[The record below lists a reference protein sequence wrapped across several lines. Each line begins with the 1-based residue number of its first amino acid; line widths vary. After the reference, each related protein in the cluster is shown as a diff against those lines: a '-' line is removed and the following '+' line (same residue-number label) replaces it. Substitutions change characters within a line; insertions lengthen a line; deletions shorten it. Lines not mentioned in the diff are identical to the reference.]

1 MKESGFFQKDLIF
14 SVKSW
19 LILMNYKQ
27 MAAFINHIGTALP
40 ANLTDQSRIADF
52 MVSHLGLDKNE
63 EKRLRVL
70 YRASGI
76 KQRYSVLKDFGEN
89 LNGQSFFKED
99 VAFPSAKPRMLIYQH
114 HAITLAKEACDK
126 ALEASD
132 FRKEEITHLIAV
144 SCTGMYAPGL
154 DIELVDRLGLPTS
167 TQRTSINF
175 MGCYAAFNAMKVA
188 QNIIAA
194 NENSKVLI
202 VCVELCSIH
211 LQEKKDD
218 ENLLAN
224 AIFGDGAAA
233 MLLSS
238 QVSNRSLE
246 MENFYNDLALHARDE
261 MGWYIGDHGFEMRLS
276 SKVPDVIKEG
286 IGELT
291 NRLLEKIQLKIS
303 DIDFFAIHPGG
314 KRILDVIEEK
324 LHITREQNSVA
335 REILR
340 THGNMSSPTV
350 LFVIKSI
357 LDNMTIEDDEKHLL
371 SFAFGPGLT
380 LESAVLK
387 THIHA

>member
-1 MKESGFFQKDLIF
+1 MT
-14 SVKSW
+14 
-19 LILMNYKQ
+19 
-27 MAAFINHIGTALP
+27 AFINHIDTALP
-40 ANLTDQSRIADF
+40 PNLTDQNQIADF
-52 MVSHLGLDKNE
+52 MVSHLRLDRRE
-63 EKRLRVL
+63 EKKLRVL

-76 KQRYSVLKDFGEN
+76 KQRYSVLRDFSEN

-99 VAFPSAKPRMLIYQH
+99 AAFPSAKPRMLIYQH
-114 HAITLAKEACDK
+114 HAINLAKEACENALKAVDFDK
-126 ALEASD
+126 G
-132 FRKEEITHLIAV
+132 EITHLIAV

-154 DIELVDRLGLPTS
+154 DIELVDKLGLATS

-188 QNIIAA
+188 QNIIGADKSA
-194 NENSKVLI
+194 KVLI
-202 VCVELCSIH
+202 ACVELCSIH

-233 MLLSS
+233 MIVTS
-238 QVSNRSLE
+238 QPSAKSLA
-246 MENFYNDLALHARDE
+246 MENFYSDLALDARDE
-261 MGWYIGDHGFEMRLS
+261 MGWYIGDHGFEMHLS
-276 SKVPDVIKEG
+276 SKVPDVIKSG

-291 NRLLEKIQLKIS
+291 NRLLEKIQLDIS

-324 LHITREQNSVA
+324 LSISKAQNSAA

-357 LDNMTIEDDEKHLL
+357 LEDLNEQDDQKHLL

>member
-1 MKESGFFQKDLIF
+1 
-14 SVKSW
+14 
-19 LILMNYKQ
+19 MNYKQ
-27 MAAFINHIGTALP
+27 MSAFINHIATALP
-40 ANLTDQSRIADF
+40 PNLTDQSRIADF
-52 MVSHLGLDKNE
+52 MVSHLDLDRRE
-63 EKRLRVL
+63 EKKLRVL

-76 KQRYSVLKDFGEN
+76 QQRYSVLRDFGEN

-99 VAFPSAKPRMLIYQH
+99 VEFPSAKPRMLIYQH
-114 HAITLAKEACDK
+114 HAINLAMEACEK
-126 ALEASD
+126 VLNGSSI
-132 FRKEEITHLIAV
+132 RREEITHLISV

-154 DIELVDRLGLPTS
+154 DIELVDKLDLHTS

-188 QNIIAA
+188 QNITKA
-194 NENSKVLI
+194 NPESKVLI
-202 VCVELCSIH
+202 VCIELCSIH
-211 LQEKKDD
+211 LQEKTDD

-233 MLLSS
+233 MIVSS
-238 QVSNRSLE
+238 KPTNHSLE
-246 MENFYNDLALHARDE
+246 MKNFYSDLALEARNE

-276 SKVPDVIKEG
+276 SKVPDVIKDG
-286 IGELT
+286 IEELT
-291 NRLLEKIQLKIS
+291 NRLLDKIQLKIS

-324 LHITREQNSVA
+324 LHITKLQNSA
-335 REILR
+335 AHEILR
-340 THGNMSSPTV
+340 SHGNMSSPTV

-357 LDNMTIEDDEKHLL
+357 LDDLTSEDDQKYLL

>member
-1 MKESGFFQKDLIF
+1 
-14 SVKSW
+14 
-19 LILMNYKQ
+19 MNYLQ
-27 MAAFINHIGTALP
+27 MATYINHIGTALP
-40 ANLTDQSRIADF
+40 PNLTDQNQIADF
-52 MVSHLGLDKNE
+52 MVSHLRLDKHE
-63 EKRLRVL
+63 EKKLRVL

-76 KQRYSVLKDFGEN
+76 KQRYSVLRDFGEN

-99 VAFPSAKPRMLIYQH
+99 AAFPSAKPRMLIYQH
-114 HAITLAKEACDK
+114 HAINLAKEACENAMK
-126 ALEASD
+126 GANCK
-132 FRKEEITHLIAV
+132 KEDVSHIIAV

-154 DIELVDRLGLPTS
+154 DIELVDRLNLKTS

-188 QNIIAA
+188 QNIIEA
-194 NENSKVLI
+194 NQEAKVLI

-233 MLLSS
+233 MVVTSKP
-238 QVSNRSLE
+238 SNHSLE
-246 MENFYNDLALHARDE
+246 MENFYSDLALDARDE
-261 MGWYIGDHGFEMRLS
+261 MGWYIGDHGFEMHLT
-276 SKVPDVIKEG
+276 SKVPDVIREG
-286 IGELT
+286 IGALT
-291 NRLLEKIQLKIS
+291 NRLLNKIELKIS

-324 LHITREQNSVA
+324 LEITKEQNSTA

-357 LDNMTIEDDEKHLL
+357 LDGLTAKDDQKHLL

>member
-1 MKESGFFQKDLIF
+1 MSA
-14 SVKSW
+14 
-19 LILMNYKQ
+19 Y
-27 MAAFINHIGTALP
+27 INHIATALP
-40 ANLTDQSRIADF
+40 PNLTDQSQIADF
-52 MVSHLGLDKNE
+52 MVSHLRLDRKE
-63 EKRLRVL
+63 EKKLRVL

-76 KQRYSVLKDFGEN
+76 KQRYSVLRDFSEN
-89 LNGQSFFKED
+89 LNGQSFFKEN
-99 VAFPSAKPRMLIYQH
+99 VAFPSAKPRMLIYQE
-114 HAITLAKEACDK
+114 HAIQLAKTACEEVLDK
-126 ALEASD
+126 TNAEKGAIS
-132 FRKEEITHLIAV
+132 HLIAV

-154 DIELVDRLGLPTS
+154 DIELVDKLGLNTS

-188 QNIIAA
+188 QNIINSNPNA
-194 NENSKVLI
+194 NVLI

-233 MLLSS
+233 MLVTS
-238 QVSNRSLE
+238 QQTNGSLE
-246 MENFYNDLALHARDE
+246 MENFYSDLALDGRDE

-291 NRLLEKIQLKIS
+291 NRLLNKIQLQIG

-324 LHITREQNSVA
+324 LSISKQQNGAA

-357 LDNMTIEDDEKHLL
+357 LDGLTPKDDQKHLL

>member
-1 MKESGFFQKDLIF
+1 MPT
-14 SVKSW
+14 
-19 LILMNYKQ
+19 Y
-27 MAAFINHIGTALP
+27 INTIETALP
-40 ANLTDQSRIADF
+40 PNLANQNQIADF
-52 MVSHLGLDKNE
+52 MVEHLNLNERE

-76 KQRYSVLKDFGEN
+76 KQRYSVLRDFAEN

-99 VAFPSAKPRMLIYQH
+99 AFPSAKPRMLLYQA
-114 HAITLAKEACDK
+114 HAINLAKKACENAIKTSEIDK
-126 ALEASD
+126 S
-132 FRKEEITHLIAV
+132 EITHLIAV

-154 DIELVDRLGLPTS
+154 DIELIEQLGLSTS

-188 QNIIAA
+188 DNIISA
-194 NENSKVLI
+194 NPDANVLI
-202 VCVELCSIH
+202 ACVELCSIH

-233 MLLSS
+233 MILTSS
-238 QVSNRSLE
+238 PTNRSLE
-246 MENFYNDLALHARDE
+246 MRNFFSDLALSARDE
-261 MGWYIGDHGFEMRLS
+261 MGWYIGDHGFEMHLT

-286 IGELT
+286 IGQLT
-291 NRLLEKIQLKIS
+291 DRLLEKIKLQVS

-324 LHITREQNSVA
+324 LHITKEQNKAA
-335 REILR
+335 REILSS
-340 THGNMSSPTV
+340 HGNMSSPTV
-350 LFVIKSI
+350 LFVIKRI
-357 LDNMTIEDDEKHLL
+357 LESMTVADDQKHLL

-380 LESAVLK
+380 MESAVLK

>member
-1 MKESGFFQKDLIF
+1 
-14 SVKSW
+14 
-19 LILMNYKQ
+19 MNYTQ
-27 MAAFINHIGTALP
+27 MTAFINNIGTALP
-40 ANLTDQSRIADF
+40 ANLTDQDQIADF
-52 MVSHLGLDKNE
+52 MVGYLRLDERE
-63 EKRLRVL
+63 EKKLRVL

-99 VAFPSAKPRMLIYQH
+99 VAFPSAKPRMLVYQH
-114 HAITLAKEACDK
+114 HAINLAKEACEN
-126 ALEASD
+126 ALNSIS
-132 FRKEEITHLIAV
+132 FKKEEITHLITV

-154 DIELVDRLGLPTS
+154 DIELVDKLGLPTS

-188 QNIIAA
+188 QNIIGADS
-194 NENSKVLI
+194 NSNVLI

-211 LQEKKDD
+211 LQEKKD
-218 ENLLAN
+218 EKNLLAN

-233 MLLSS
+233 MVVSS
-238 QVSNRSLE
+238 QPTNRSLE
-246 MENFYNDLALHARDE
+246 MKGFYCDLALDARDE
-261 MGWYIGDHGFEMRLS
+261 MGWYIGDHGFEMHLS
-276 SKVPDVIKEG
+276 SRVPDVIKEV

-291 NRLLEKIQLKIS
+291 DRLLKKIKLQIS

-324 LHITREQNSVA
+324 LQIAKEQNSVA
-335 REILR
+335 REVLR

-357 LDNMTIEDDEKHLL
+357 TDAMTAKDDQKHLL

-380 LESAVLK
+380 MESAVLK

>member
-1 MKESGFFQKDLIF
+1 MPA
-14 SVKSW
+14 
-19 LILMNYKQ
+19 Y
-27 MAAFINHIGTALP
+27 INHIGTALP
-40 ANLTDQSRIADF
+40 PNLTDQNQIADF
-52 MVSHLGLDKNE
+52 MVSHLRLDEKE
-63 EKRLRVL
+63 EKKLRVL

-76 KQRYSVLKDFGEN
+76 KQRYSVLRDFSEN

-114 HAITLAKEACDK
+114 HAINLAKEACQQ
-126 ALEASD
+126 AMSASSI
-132 FRKEEITHLIAV
+132 KSEEISHLIAV

-154 DIELVDRLGLPTS
+154 DIELVDKLGLKTS

-175 MGCYAAFNAMKVA
+175 MGCYAAFNAMKVS
-188 QNIIAA
+188 QNIIEA
-194 NENSKVLI
+194 NSNAKVLI

-233 MLLSS
+233 MIVSS
-238 QVSNRSLE
+238 QPSERSLE
-246 MENFYNDLALHARDE
+246 MQNFYSDLALDARDE
-261 MGWYIGDHGFEMRLS
+261 MGWYIGDHGFEMHLS

-291 NRLLEKIQLKIS
+291 NSLLEKIQLKIS
-303 DIDFFAIHPGG
+303 DIEFFAIHPGG

-324 LHITREQNSVA
+324 LQITKDQNSNA

-357 LDNMTIEDDEKHLL
+357 LDGLTSADDQKHLL

-387 THIHA
+387 THVHA

>member
-1 MKESGFFQKDLIF
+1 MK
-14 SVKSW
+14 
-19 LILMNYKQ
+19 YCQ
-27 MAAFINHIGTALP
+27 MSAYINHIATALP
-40 ANLTDQSRIADF
+40 ANLTDQSQIADF
-52 MVSHLGLDKNE
+52 MVTHLQLNKNE
-63 EKRLRVL
+63 ERKLRVL

-76 KQRYSVLKDFGEN
+76 KQRYSVLRDFGED
-89 LNGQSFFKED
+89 LNGQSFFKEE
-99 VAFPSAKPRMLIYQH
+99 VEFPTAKPRMLIYQQ
-114 HAITLAKEACDK
+114 HAINLAEEACNK
-126 ALEASD
+126 ALNESSIKKD
-132 FRKEEITHLIAV
+132 QITHLIAV

-154 DIELVDRLGLPTS
+154 DIELVDRLSLPTS

-188 QNIIAA
+188 QNIVESNPSA
-194 NENSKVLI
+194 KVI
-202 VCVELCSIH
+202 VVCVELCSIH

-233 MLLSS
+233 MIMSS
-238 QVSNRSLE
+238 KPGDRSLE
-246 MENFYNDLALHARDE
+246 LKSFYSDLALSGRDE
-261 MGWYIGDHGFEMRLS
+261 MGWFIGDHGFEMKLS

-291 NRLLEKIQLKIS
+291 NRLLEKIQLGIS

-324 LHITREQNSVA
+324 LSISKDQNFAA

-350 LFVIKSI
+350 LFVIKS
-357 LDNMTIEDDEKHLL
+357 LFNDMTKEDDQKHLL

>member
-1 MKESGFFQKDLIF
+1 MPT
-14 SVKSW
+14 
-19 LILMNYKQ
+19 Y
-27 MAAFINHIGTALP
+27 INTIETALP
-40 ANLTDQSRIADF
+40 ANLADQNQIADF
-52 MVSHLGLDKNE
+52 MVDHLGLDERE
-63 EKRLRVL
+63 EKKLRVL

-76 KQRYSVLKDFGEN
+76 KQRYSVLRDFAEN

-99 VAFPSAKPRMLIYQH
+99 AFPSAKPRMLIYQK
-114 HAITLAKEACDK
+114 HAINLAKQASEK
-126 ALEASD
+126 AIGVSD
-132 FRKEEITHLIAV
+132 IEKDQITHLIAV

-154 DIELVDRLGLPTS
+154 DIELIEHLGLSTS

-188 QNIIAA
+188 NNIISSNPDA
-194 NENSKVLI
+194 KVLI

-233 MLLSS
+233 MILTSS
-238 QVSNRSLE
+238 SSSKSLE
-246 MENFYNDLALHARDE
+246 MRNFFSDLALDARDE
-261 MGWYIGDHGFEMRLS
+261 MGWYIGDHGFEMHLS
-276 SKVPDVIKEG
+276 SKVPDVIKDG

-291 NRLLEKIQLKIS
+291 TRLLEKIQLEVA

-314 KRILDVIEEK
+314 KRILDVIEAK
-324 LHITREQNSVA
+324 LSISKEQNAAA

-350 LFVIKSI
+350 LFVIKKI
-357 LDNMTIEDDEKHLL
+357 LEGMTPDDNQKHLL

-380 LESAVLK
+380 MESAVLK
-387 THIHA
+387 THIDA

>member
-1 MKESGFFQKDLIF
+1 MS
-14 SVKSW
+14 
-19 LILMNYKQ
+19 
-27 MAAFINHIGTALP
+27 AFINHIGTALP
-40 ANLTDQSRIADF
+40 PNLTDQNQIADF
-52 MVSHLGLDKNE
+52 MVGHLRLDRRA
-63 EKRLRVL
+63 EKKLRVL

-76 KQRYSVLKDFGEN
+76 KQRYSVLGDFSES
-89 LNGQSFFKED
+89 LNGQGFFKENT
-99 VAFPSAKPRMLIYQH
+99 AFPSAKPRMLIYQH
-114 HAITLAKEACDK
+114 HAINLAKEACEK
-126 ALEASD
+126 VLNASEVK
-132 FRKEEITHLIAV
+132 KEEVSHLIAV

-154 DIELVDRLGLPTS
+154 DIELVDTLGLKTS
-167 TQRTSINF
+167 TERTSINF

-188 QNIIAA
+188 QNIVGSNPLA
-194 NENSKVLI
+194 NVLI

-211 LQEKKDD
+211 LQEKTDD

-233 MLLSS
+233 MIVSS
-238 QVSNRSLE
+238 QPSNQALE
-246 MENFYNDLALHARDE
+246 IKNFYSDLALNARDE
-261 MGWYIGDHGFEMRLS
+261 MGWFIGDHGFEMHLS
-276 SKVPDVIKEG
+276 SKVPDVIKGG

-291 NRLLEKIQLKIS
+291 NRLLQKINLEIS

-314 KRILDVIEEK
+314 KRILDVIEDK
-324 LHITREQNSVA
+324 LNITKQQNNPA

-357 LDNMTIEDDEKHLL
+357 LDDLTSSDSEKHLL

-380 LESAVLK
+380 MESAVLK